1 MSRPSEWCTAVRSS
15 AQGSGEKGSATEG
28 AVIREVAARADIVVH
43 TAAVLRSLVRGSW
56 RGTWT
61 SGRG

>member
-1 MSRPSEWCTAVRSS
+1 MRWS

-28 AVIREVAARADIVVH
+28 ALIREVAASADIVVH
-43 TAAVLRSLVRGSW
+43 TAAVLRSLVRGNG